1 MRPRLSPPRV
11 VLLSFAAA
19 ILVGS
24 LVLMLPGM
32 TSDPASFRYIDAL
45 FTATSAVCVTGLVSV
60 DTATVYTPLGK
71 AVIAVLIQ
79 IGGLGIMT
87 GATVL
92 FVLTGRRIGLQ
103 RRLVVQETLGHVR
116 LSGIVRLVLA
126 VLTMTAAFESVGAAV
141 LAAQF
146 ALRYDYP
153 LAKAVGYG
161 AFHAMSAFN
170 NAGFALFSDNLEG
183 FRTDWVV
190 SLTVALLIIF
200 GGLGFPVILEV
211 VRRRGD
217 SRHAS
222 LQAKMVLSVTAG
234 LLVFGTL
241 GFLLVEWDG
250 TAMAGLTGPQRI
262 LVAFFQAVTPRT
274 AGFNT
279 VSMAAV
285 DQATV
290 FIMIFLMFVG
300 ASPES
305 TGGGI
310 KTTTFGVILAS
321 IWATARGKTDVEAFR
336 RRIGQQQVFK
346 ALTVLSFS
354 SAFVFAMT
362 VLLLATGRSIGVTE
376 GLFEVVSAFGT
387 VGLSLGL
394 TPALTTVGKVL
405 VILTMYTG
413 RVGPVTLGVALAA
426 RQRAGRVTLPEEQLP
441 LG

>member
-45 FTATSAVCVTGLVSV
+45 FTATSAVCVTGLVTV
-60 DTATVYTPLGK
+60 DTATVFTPLGK

-126 VLTMTAAFESVGAAV
+126 VLAMTAAFESVGAAV

-153 LAKAVGYG
+153 VAKAVGYG
-161 AFHAMSAFN
+161 AFHAVSAFN

-211 VRRRGD
+211 VRRRRD

-222 LQAKMVLSVTAG
+222 LQAKIVLSVTAG
-234 LLVFGTL
+234 LLAFGTL

-250 TAMAGLTGPQRI
+250 TAMAGLTGPQRV
-262 LVAFFQAVTPRT
+262 LAAFFQAVTPRT

-321 IWATARGKTDVEAFR
+321 IWATARGKTDVEAFS

-354 SAFVFAMT
+354 SAFVFVMT

-376 GLFEVVSAFGT
+376 GLFEVISAFGT

-405 VILTMYTG
+405 IILTMYTG

>member
-1 MRPRLSPPRV
+1 
-11 VLLSFAAA
+11 
-19 ILVGS
+19 
-24 LVLMLPGM
+24 M

-45 FTATSAVCVTGLVSV
+45 FTATSAVCVTGLVTV
-60 DTATVYTPLGK
+60 DTATVFTPLGK

-103 RRLVVQETLGHVR
+103 RRLIVQETLGHVR

-126 VLTMTAAFESVGAAV
+126 VLAMTAAFESVGAAV

-153 LAKAVGYG
+153 FVKAVGYG
-161 AFHAMSAFN
+161 AFHAVSAFN

-222 LQAKMVLSVTAG
+222 LQAKIVLSVTAG
-234 LLVFGTL
+234 LLAFGTL

-250 TAMAGLTGPQRI
+250 TAMAGLTGPQRV
-262 LVAFFQAVTPRT
+262 LAAFFQAVTPRT

-321 IWATARGKTDVEAFR
+321 IWATARGKTDVEAFS

-354 SAFVFAMT
+354 SAFVFVMT

-376 GLFEVVSAFGT
+376 GLFEVISAFGT

-405 VILTMYTG
+405 IILTMYTG